1 LFEGAFNVAAPKGY
15 CINPQTAMQ
24 TGDTAVILIGRCR
37 DGSQA
42 TAALVTVTVGTAGSG
57 AVMAAGGEQLAAF
70 FTSDQ
75 GRATLARS
83 GQTGDVTISRA
94 AMAGTDFVM
103 LLSDSS
109 VGTYWRGITALRG
122 RAVSVSAVGT
132 ETVEV
137 SPDLG
142 REILDA
148 TLASLRDANGT

>member
-1 LFEGAFNVAAPKGY
+1 
-15 CINPQTAMQ
+15 
-24 TGDTAVILIGRCR
+24 
-37 DGSQA
+37 
-42 TAALVTVTVGTAGSG
+42 
-57 AVMAAGGEQLAAF
+57 MAAGGEQLAAF

-94 AMAGTDFVM
+94 AMAGNDFVM

-148 TLASLRDANGT
+148 TLASLHDANGT